1 MGANPPRG
9 SPRVS
14 SWTSR
19 WGRKDAISASIA
31 SGGAEPHL
39 HEAGTVA
46 LHGEGHGLA
55 VHPRREGDEHAYHGS
70 QRTSLGD
77 GRSASGRKWPEV
89 CTAKAL
95 GRQHCAPIFRELRKA
110 EVQLRRTRERR
121 SSQNSPS
128 THLGE

>member
-77 GRSASGRKWPEV
+77 GRSASGRKWPETSENSV
-89 CTAKAL
+89 NAKFSI
-95 GRQHCAPIFRELRKA
+95 AP
-110 EVQLRRTRERR
+110 
-121 SSQNSPS
+121 P
-128 THLGE
+128 